1 VSDTEE
7 RPAAEPEEIGDPE
20 SESAGQVLA
29 SASVESGGESSPAH
43 GDMTAAAVTPAEA
56 AGQDDAVAAA
66 GPAAGPDDA
75 VGAAGPASAGPDG
88 RRRRT
93 AVLGWTA
100 ALIAIIGVAWLLTTL
115 ITYWTTYA
123 ALTVPQWQM
132 LTYGP
137 HSARIAFFV
146 HNSGNGAASGCTAHV
161 QLGNGQILSATSPPI
176 QPGTTQ
182 QYYLVY
188 RERRSPQTRP
198 AYAWDTC
205 GGARTPNEPI
215 ATVADVSLL
224 ASHVQITRGAAVTTI
239 HFAVRNAG
247 SREAS
252 SCHAFMRFSGRK
264 PVGAG
269 GTPADLRGGA
279 SATFSVAYASSLG
292 HPVVI
297 WAECYDP
304 PASDGLVYST
314 RAYLRSLFRSS

>member
-7 RPAAEPEEIGDPE
+7 RPAAGPEEIGDPE
-20 SESAGQVLA
+20 SEDAGQVLA
-29 SASVESGGESSPAH
+29 SASVESGGESSAAH
-43 GDMTAAAVTPAEA
+43 SDMTAAAVSPA
-56 AGQDDAVAAA
+56 D
-66 GPAAGPDDA
+66 AAGPDDA
-75 VGAAGPASAGPDG
+75 AAAGPNG
-88 RRRRT
+88 RARRA

-100 ALIAIIGVAWLLTTL
+100 ASIVIIGVAWLLTSL

-137 HSARIAFFV
+137 HSARITFFV

-176 QPGTTQ
+176 QPGTTE

-215 ATVADVSLL
+215 ATVADIGLV
-224 ASHVQITRGAAVTTI
+224 ANHVQITHGAAVTTI
-239 HFAVRNAG
+239 HFTVRNVG
-247 SREAS
+247 TREAS

-269 GTPADLRGGA
+269 GAPSDLLGGA
-279 SATFSVAYASSLG
+279 STTFSVAYASSLG
-292 HPVVI
+292 HPVVV

-304 PASDGLVYST
+304 PASDGLAFST
-314 RAYLRSLFRSS
+314 RSYLRALFRSS